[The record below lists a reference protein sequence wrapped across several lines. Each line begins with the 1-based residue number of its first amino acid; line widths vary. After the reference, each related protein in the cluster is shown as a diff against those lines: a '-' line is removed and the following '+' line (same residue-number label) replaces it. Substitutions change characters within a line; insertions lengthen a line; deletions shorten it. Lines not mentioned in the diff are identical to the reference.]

1 MMPNVRIV
9 TDSAQDLEPRFLE
22 SKGISVVPLTVFFGE
37 EAYLDGYELSG
48 KAFYDKLRTSPHHPH
63 TSQPSPEAFRA
74 VFDKLTSG
82 GSHAIAIVL
91 SAVLSGTY
99 QSAMLAKDML
109 PDRSITVINSKLASC
124 AYGALAILA
133 AEMAEQGETPA
144 RITEVI
150 EKMASEC
157 VTVFSVDTLDYL
169 AKNGRIGKAQHFLG
183 GLLNMKPLLSLDK
196 EGYVTAIER
205 VRGKGKV
212 LPRVLEI
219 IKERVPSGKASV
231 VTISHADAPA
241 EASKMKE
248 ELLSLLK
255 VGRVYESQI
264 GSVIGTHVGPGCLAV
279 QVFPE

>member
-1 MMPNVRIV
+1 MPKVRIV

-37 EAYLDGYELSG
+37 EAYLDGYELAG
-48 KAFYDKLRTSPHHPH
+48 KEFYDKLRTSPHHPH
-63 TSQPSPEAFRA
+63 TSQPSPEAFRS
-74 VFDKLTSG
+74 VFDRLSAD
-82 GSHAIAIVL
+82 GSHVIAILL

-109 PDRSITVINSKLASC
+109 PDRAITVINSKLASC
-124 AYGALAILA
+124 GYGALAILA
-133 AEMAEQGETPA
+133 AEMAEKGETPE
-144 RITEVI
+144 RITAVV

-219 IKERVPSGKASV
+219 IAERVPSRKASI
-231 VTISHADAPA
+231 VTISHADAPEDA
-241 EASKMKE
+241 LRMKE
-248 ELLSLLK
+248 GVLSLLK
-255 VGRVYESQI
+255 VGRVFESQI
-264 GSVIGTHVGPGCLAV
+264 GAIIGTHVGPGCLAV

>member
-1 MMPNVRIV
+1 VPKVKIV
-9 TDSAQDLEPRFLE
+9 TDSAQDLPPEFLE

-37 EAYLDGYELSG
+37 EAFLDGYEIAG

-63 TSQPSPEAFRA
+63 TSQPSPEAFRST
-74 VFDKLTSG
+74 FEKLTSD
-82 GSHAIAIVL
+82 GSHVITIVL
-91 SAVLSGTY
+91 SAALSGTY
-99 QSAMLAKDML
+99 QSAVLAKDML

-133 AEMAEQGETPA
+133 AEMAEQGETPE
-144 RITEVI
+144 RITGVI

-169 AKNGRIGKAQHFLG
+169 AKNGRIGRAQHFLG

-196 EGYVTAIER
+196 DGYVTALER

-219 IKERVPSGKASV
+219 VGERVPSRKASV
-231 VTISHADAPA
+231 VTISHSDASE
-241 EASKMKE
+241 EALKLKE
-248 ELLSLLK
+248 GVLSLLK

-264 GSVIGTHVGPGCLAV
+264 GSIIGTHVGPGCLAV